1 MKSAFNIKTWIRGL
15 DLMTLRLFVSI
26 VEERNI
32 ARAAARES
40 IAASAVTKRMHD
52 LEETLGYKL
61 LYRDPK
67 GTTLTPIGETV
78 YAQVCQMLAA
88 LEELHRQLSA
98 LSEGVQGHVRVWATE
113 AVLVECL
120 AEDIAAFGRAFPQ
133 VSFDIQEADSTDVF
147 RALGLGTADVG
158 VCARHPQIP
167 PKLTA
172 HAYRTDRLVAVMTR
186 LHPMA
191 HRQRIGFE
199 ELLSVDLI
207 GWTESTGLMRTLRR
221 AAEELGREFKPKYRV
236 TSSQGARSLV
246 RAGLG
251 VAVHPDGTVWPYEDA
266 EHISSVPLTDTWAAR
281 ELCVFMA
288 SDRSASTAAETLVRF
303 LGERATSKA

>member
-1 MKSAFNIKTWIRGL
+1 MKSALNIKTWIRSL
-15 DLMTLRLFVSI
+15 DLMTLRLFASI

-67 GTTLTPIGETV
+67 GTTLTPIGEMVHTHV
-78 YAQVCQMLAA
+78 QAMLGT
-88 LEELHRQLSA
+88 LEDMHRELSA

-120 AEDIAAFGRAFPQ
+120 ADDIAAFARAFPL
-133 VSFDIQEADSTDVF
+133 VSFDIQEADSTEVF
-147 RALGLGTADVG
+147 RALTLGTADVG
-158 VCARHPQIP
+158 LCARPLEDP
-167 PKLTA
+167 PRLAA
-172 HAYRTDRLVAVMTR
+172 HAYRQDRLVAVMTR

-191 HRQRIGFE
+191 HRGRVSFE

-251 VAVHPDGTVWPYEDA
+251 VAVHPEGTVWPYEDA
-266 EHISSVPLTDTWAAR
+266 EHISSVQLTDSWASR
-281 ELCVFMA
+281 ELCIFLDRERA
-288 SDRSASTAAETLVRF
+288 SSTATQTLLRF
-303 LGERATSKA
+303 LGERAAGA